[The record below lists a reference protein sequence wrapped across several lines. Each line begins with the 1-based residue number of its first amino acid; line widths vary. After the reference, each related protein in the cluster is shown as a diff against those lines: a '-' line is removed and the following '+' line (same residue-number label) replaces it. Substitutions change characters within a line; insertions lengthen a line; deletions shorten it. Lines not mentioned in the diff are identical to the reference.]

1 MPPSPVPALA
11 LAAAAAA
18 AASTAAAQGSNGAGS
33 SSASLDGELE
43 DAAGLAWW
51 RIAELAIVGAVLLV
65 LLCGMVWHLSTFS
78 AWINATLQMAQERG
92 VEGLVSR
99 PAARAPAPGSQR
111 CLSARRG
118 RWTT

>member
-1 MPPSPVPALA
+1 MSRSAWM
-11 LAAAAAA
+11 AAWPL
-18 AASTAAAQGSNGAGS
+18 QMVEQL
-33 SSASLDGELE
+33 SL
-43 DAAGLAWW
+43 
-51 RIAELAIVGAVLLV
+51 AELAIVGAVLLV

-92 VEGLVSR
+92 VEGLVS

>member
-1 MPPSPVPALA
+1 MPRSPVPALA
-11 LAAAAAA
+11 LAVAAA
-18 AASTAAAQGSNGAGS
+18 AASAAAAQESNGAGSS

-99 PAARAPAPGSQR
+99 RSARAPAGSQR

-118 RWTT
+118 RWTI